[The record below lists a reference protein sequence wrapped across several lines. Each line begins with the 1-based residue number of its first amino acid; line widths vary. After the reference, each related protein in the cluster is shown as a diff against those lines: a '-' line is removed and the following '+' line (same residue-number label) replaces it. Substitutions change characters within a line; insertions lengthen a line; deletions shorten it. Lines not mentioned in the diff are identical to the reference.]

1 MTRSSRACAI
11 MVISRGGI
19 SGGMSIADALRE
31 FESQGYVGQFVIRSG
46 GAVECQK
53 CHASH
58 RPAAVPLE
66 AMRRLEG
73 VSDPADMVFV
83 GALRCPQC
91 GLAGTAT
98 LKYGPHA
105 GADDAAVL
113 RELDNQR
120 ASTTLMDQSA
130 GDDRSLVS
138 DSGWLRGPD
147 G

>member
-1 MTRSSRACAI
+1 

-31 FESQGYVGQFVIRSG
+31 FELRGYIGQFVIRGG

-53 CHASH
+53 CGASH
-58 RPAAVPLE
+58 RPAEVPLE
-66 AMRRLEG
+66 AMRRIEG

-83 GALRCPQC
+83 GALRCPEC
-91 GLAGTAT
+91 GLTGTAT
-98 LKYGPHA
+98 IKYGPAA
-105 GADDAAVL
+105 GADDAAAL
-113 RELDNQR
+113 RGLDNQR
-120 ASTTLMDQSA
+120 SAATLTHRSS
-130 GDDRSLVS
+130 GDDHSLVH